1 MAQHDH
7 LPERGRGLGWL
18 AILGAAESLGP
29 ARSLTRRG
37 RRQSSRIPGG
47 FLCSA
52 AASLTARPPPPPAV
66 ACRLSDLRIEVIA
79 EAGAVTSIHL
89 SPCGRYLTAN
99 LADSL
104 VHVWQLP
111 EGLAPAAG
119 TAGGATPAGIP
130 TLRES
135 LAAITRERS
144 DGIMTCGSNGSLAG
158 GLVIDPWDVLPL
170 APVHELRMAGTRPS
184 RYVLRSCIGGANSGF
199 VASGAED
206 CRLYIWSRRTGELLD
221 CLAGHSGCINATAWH
236 PTHHWLLASASDD
249 GTIRTWLAPAA
260 LRA

>member
-1 MAQHDH
+1 M
-7 LPERGRGLGWL
+7 
-18 AILGAAESLGP
+18 
-29 ARSLTRRG
+29 
-37 RRQSSRIPGG
+37 
-47 FLCSA
+47 
-52 AASLTARPPPPPAV
+52 
-66 ACRLSDLRIEVIA
+66 RIEVIA